1 MTVEVKALAGRIMK
15 TIKRINSSRL
25 IMPIIITCLS
35 PVNLIKSFSMKEE
48 LKKLLFETG
57 AVKTGEFIL
66 SSGKKSNLYIDCRKI
81 TLHPKGAKL
90 IGKIILD
97 KIKDL
102 KVDAIGGLTLGAD
115 PITSAV
121 VTLSDIPGFIVRK
134 KEKEHGTKQKIEGL
148 IEKGWN
154 VVIVEDVSTTGS
166 SALQA
171 IEAVESIGAVVV
183 KVISV
188 VDREEGAAEAFKKY
202 DFDPIFKKN
211 DLL

>member
-1 MTVEVKALAGRIMK
+1 
-15 TIKRINSSRL
+15 
-25 IMPIIITCLS
+25 
-35 PVNLIKSFSMKEE
+35 MKEE

-102 KVDAIGGLTLGAD
+102 KVNAIGGLTLGAD

-154 VVIVEDVSTTGS
+154 VVIVEDVSTTGA

-171 IEAVESIGAVVV
+171 IEAVESIGAIVV

-202 DFDPIFKKN
+202 DFDPIFKKT